1 MSSNGNESHH
11 AGVSMAAW
19 VIREELRRRA
29 ERFAND
35 APPVNWQQLHAELEI
50 AEDHSHVGR
59 TLPAA
64 HPYRGLK
71 RLVATC
77 VLFLAR
83 VVTSRQ
89 HAFNMLI
96 LSPLRTLAG
105 AVRRVEAEQTRLA
118 EQAVARL
125 ERLAVEQEAR
135 IRRIEEALARTQ
147 AGGLE
152 PASPSGRPRV
162 VGQDSDPVGSPD
174 RIGIL
179 SHDPRR
185 PEGGG

>member
-1 MSSNGNESHH
+1 MEEDTMSPDGNESHQ
-11 AGVSMAAW
+11 AGASTLAG
-19 VIREELRRRA
+19 VIREELRGRA
-29 ERFAND
+29 EWVADVRS
-35 APPVNWQQLHAELEI
+35 PINWQQLHAELEI
-50 AEDHSHVGR
+50 AEDNSHIGR

-71 RLVATC
+71 RLAATC

-96 LSPLRTLAG
+96 LSPLRTLAA
-105 AVRRVEAEQTRLA
+105 AVQRIDAEQTRLA

-135 IRRIEEALARTQ
+135 IRRLEEALARAQ
-147 AGGLE
+147 AGPVE
-152 PASPSGRPRV
+152 SAPAKERSW
-162 VGQDSDPVGSPD
+162 D
-174 RIGIL
+174 
-179 SHDPRR
+179 HAA
-185 PEGGG
+185 

>member
-1 MSSNGNESHH
+1 LSSSGNESHH

-29 ERFAND
+29 GPGAD
-35 APPVNWQQLHAELEI
+35 VQSPVNWQQLHAELEL
-50 AEDHSHVGR
+50 AEDNSQVGG

-71 RLVATC
+71 RLAAAC
-77 VLFLAR
+77 VLLLAR

-89 HAFNMLI
+89 HVFNMLI
-96 LSPLRTLAG
+96 LSPLRTLVA
-105 AVRRVEAEQTRLA
+105 AVQRVEAEQTRLA

-135 IRRIEEALARTQ
+135 IRRLEEALARVQ
-147 AGGLE
+147 AAWPDSA
-152 PASPSGRPRV
+152 PAEGHGRSSGMRA
-162 VGQDSDPVGSPD
+162 
-174 RIGIL
+174 
-179 SHDPRR
+179 
-185 PEGGG
+185 